1 MPDIQ
6 MSLIGSPSDVINPLF
21 DGEIKPEGIELAAT
35 RADGSTGYWRQ
46 FNFNE
51 FDVAAL
57 SVASYIIAKT
67 RGYDAVALPV
77 FASRRFMHA
86 EVRYHTDSGVRSPAD
101 LKGKRLGVPEYQMTA
116 SVWLRGALEHDFGVS
131 QYDVS
136 WYMERSEEM
145 SHGGATG
152 FQAPEGIAFTRIP
165 EHESLASMIVSHQID
180 AVSGMGA
187 GAGAQA
193 NIIDRSAQI
202 RGSGDWSKV
211 KPLFPNLI
219 EEGTRFYRKYGFIP
233 ATQMYTIR
241 GATNEKYPWAAFNL
255 YEAFLKSKR
264 RAEETLNDRIPSL
277 MVFGRDY
284 MAQTRSTFGAD
295 PFAYGVEANRP
306 MLETLI
312 NYLHEQM
319 LISEKPK
326 VEDLFAPSVAGL

>member
-1 MPDIQ
+1 MP
-6 MSLIGSPSDVINPLF
+6 SPSPSS
-21 DGEIKPEGIELAAT
+21 P
-35 RADGSTGYWRQ
+35 R
-46 FNFNE
+46 
-51 FDVAAL
+51 
-57 SVASYIIAKT
+57 VASCTPRSATT
-67 RGYDAVALPV
+67 RTPACAPPRT
-77 FASRRFMHA
+77 SR
-86 EVRYHTDSGVRSPAD
+86 
-101 LKGKRLGVPEYQMTA
+101 GKRLGVPEYQMTA

-202 RGSGDWSKV
+202 RGTGDWSKV

-319 LISEKPK
+319 PDQRETKGRGPVRPQRGRAIGACLAKLASLDSDSIAIRITPQ
-326 VEDLFAPSVAGL
+326 